1 MSCYTRVKSEGM
13 NAIPG
18 KRLTSVALY
27 EFTSLFVTSYWKFMR
42 AGYRREQR
50 TRRALDRSG
59 LFVSRGRGYAFR
71 GREGKREKL
80 SIAPIKKLPSLSF
93 GPVLYYVQ
101 HKVHCSFS
109 LLFPLSLSFSRGQGM
124 PPPSGKEILSICG
137 RNDRNRR
144 EERV

>member
-1 MSCYTRVKSEGM
+1 M

-109 LLFPLSLSFSRGQGM
+109 LLLSSLFLSFSRGQGM
-124 PPPSGKEILSICG
+124 PPPVEKGNSIDL
-137 RNDRNRR
+137 RKKRSESARR
-144 EERV
+144 AGVEEERGGEG